1 MAKNEVELTF
11 KLVNSAF
18 NAGVKEINNNVT
30 TLNKTFKAQA
40 EEMKLTSSESE
51 KLQAKLNNLNDQYEM
66 SQQKTRL
73 VESGL
78 QNVKELFGE
87 NSKEAQ
93 TWSNKL
99 ADAKKN
105 QAYLANAI
113 TTTTAK
119 LKEAKTAEAANTAEA
134 QKAAEASKQRQ
145 AALKSLAS
153 EQEHL
158 KSSSEQIQ
166 AQYKLEVAELGN
178 NAKATDKAKLS
189 KKYYADQEKATAAQV
204 KNLDAQ
210 LEIARNEYGQNSAEV
225 DKLEK
230 QLIETKTAHQ
240 NFANSLANS
249 NNTLKNLGSSATKLG
264 GQLTSAGSTLTK
276 GLTLPIVA
284 GVAASVKAAADFD
297 SSFAGVKK
305 TVDEVKD
312 SNGKTV
318 ISYSDL
324 EKQVRSLAKSIPAS
338 TDEINNVAA
347 AAGQLGIKTQNVMG
361 FTKTMIAMG
370 VATNLTSEE
379 AATSLAQLANITQ
392 MPQKNFDRLGASIVN
407 LGNNMATT
415 EADIVAMSLRLAGT
429 GHQVGMT
436 EAQITGMAAA
446 MSSLGINAE
455 AGGSAMSRVM
465 QQMNTAVLGGGKNLN
480 KFAQI
485 SGMSSSQFQKAWK
498 DDASQ
503 AIVAFVKGLGKV
515 KDSGGDVTGTLS
527 QMGITSVQMVDTLS
541 RLAGGGDILSKGLK
555 VSAEGWKEN
564 KALTDEANKRY
575 ETFQSKLTIV
585 KNKVKDLAIEFGG
598 PLMDALSDVLDTLE
612 PVFKVIGNLA
622 KSFSSASSGTKK
634 FVLIMIALLAAIGPV
649 LSIVGTLVTVF
660 GAIATAAGAPAAA
673 ITAMV
678 VAIVAIVTVLVIWI
692 ITHWDEIK
700 KKTVE
705 VFSSIGQFFSD
716 LWQSI
721 SDTAVAVWTSL
732 TDWLSQTWQSIVTN
746 VTNFFQPVADFFSGL
761 WQGIQDLAIT
771 FWQGIIIIVFGLWQ
785 MLVAGVS
792 AIFSPVIDFF
802 SSLWTSVS
810 TTTSNAWTALTT
822 WLSGIWQN
830 IVNTAIG
837 ILTPVIN
844 FIANIWR
851 SISTTT
857 SNVWSGIVNFL
868 SGIWQRITSFVSNGV
883 NSVRTT
889 VSNIWNGLVGIV
901 QGIWNRIVEGI
912 STPLNRAKDFV
923 RNAIEAIKGFFSF
936 QIHWPHIPMP
946 HFSISGSLNPLD
958 WLKDGVPKIGVKF
971 YAKGGIMTQ
980 PTIMG
985 GGSGLNIGGEA
996 GPEGVIPLNR
1006 NVLGQIGA
1014 GVVNSTKEIMQAVT
1028 NSTRNQSA
1036 VINITASVRDDA
1048 DIKKIAAQVKQV
1060 FTDETDT
1067 KNGAWGGA

>member
-51 KLQAKLNNLNDQYEM
+51 KLQAKLNNLNDQYEL

-134 QKAAEASKQRQ
+134 QKAVAASKQRQ
-145 AALKSLAS
+145 EALKSLAS
-153 EQEHL
+153 EQDHL

-210 LEIARNEYGQNSAEV
+210 LEIARKEYGQNSAEV

-240 NFANSLANS
+240 NFANSLADS
-249 NNTLKNLGSSATKLG
+249 NNKLKNFGSSAQKLG

-324 EKQVRSLAKSIPAS
+324 EKQVRNLAKTIPAS

-361 FTKTMIAMG
+361 FTKTMIGMG

-480 KFAQI
+480 KFAQVA
-485 SGMSSSQFQKAWK
+485 GMSSSQFQKAWK

-564 KALTDEANKRY
+564 TALTDEARKRY
-575 ETFQSKLTIV
+575 GTFEGQLTLV
-585 KNKVKDLAIEFGG
+585 KNKIKDLAIEFGG
-598 PLMDALSDVLDTLE
+598 PLMTALSNVLDAME
-612 PVFKVIGNLA
+612 PVFKVIGQVA
-622 KSFSSASSGTKK
+622 QAFSGMDKNTQKIIMTILTVVAAVGPLLSIFGRILTAVKFIIGPIRLIITVIGALVGT
-634 FVLIMIALLAAIGPV
+634 FGALPVIIAVALAAIVAVIV
-649 LSIVGTLVTVF
+649 LNWGKIS
-660 GAIATAAGAPAAA
+660 
-673 ITAMV
+673 
-678 VAIVAIVTVLVIWI
+678 
-692 ITHWDEIK
+692 K
-700 KKTVE
+700 
-705 VFSSIGQFFSD
+705 FFSD

-721 SDTAVAVWTSL
+721 SDTAVDIWTSL

-810 TTTSNAWTALTT
+810 TATSNAWTALTT
-822 WLSGIWQN
+822 WLSGIWQS

-837 ILTPVIN
+837 ILTPVAN

-985 GGSGLNIGGEA
+985 GGPGLNIGGEA